1 MKGLKKQKNQN
12 FFVISKQKLCC
23 VDSIFKGSLQLSAA
37 NASYWWRQRH
47 DGECIVEPKKM
58 LETKNCCTGCF

>member
-1 MKGLKKQKNQN
+1 MKGLKKKQKNQN
-12 FFVISKQKLCC
+12 FFLILKQKRCC

-47 DGECIVEPKKM
+47 DGECTVEPKK
-58 LETKNCCTGCF
+58 C

>member
-1 MKGLKKQKNQN
+1 MKGLKKKTKKLKL

-47 DGECIVEPKKM
+47 DGECIVEPKK
-58 LETKNCCTGCF
+58 C

>member
-1 MKGLKKQKNQN
+1 MKGLKKKTKKLKL

-23 VDSIFKGSLQLSAA
+23 VDSILKGSLQLFAA

-47 DGECIVEPKKM
+47 DGECTVEPKK
-58 LETKNCCTGCF
+58 C